1 MDRKKINGQKERKKV
16 RKTCI
21 KIKIYKKTER
31 QIDRK
36 KERQIERKKERKT
49 D

>member
-1 MDRKKINGQKERKKV
+1 MRLTNKENHVGKKEQRKEERKK
-16 RKTCI
+16 
-21 KIKIYKKTER
+21 ER

-36 KERQIERKKERKT
+36 N